1 MATTLSSYITTVRR
15 LLRDSSGKYYTD
27 AQLTDYINT
36 ARSAVCADTKCNRQ
50 LQTINLSQG
59 LERYN
64 YGSVTG
70 FIVNAGGTGFITTP
84 NVVLT
89 PAVGDP
95 GAGAAGTAT
104 LSAGAV
110 SVINATAGGSSYL
123 AAPSVSFSGGGGVN
137 ANASAT
143 IVQAN
148 TYDILNVYLT
158 WGNTRFQL
166 DWMAFSE
173 FSTKIRRWTTFPSR
187 PTVFSTYGQG
197 AFFVGPVPDQPYI
210 CELDTSLNPT
220 ALVNSTDVESSIAFP
235 YTEPVA
241 YYAAFVAKLQEQ
253 SMEDSKKFDLLYS
266 KMIARAV
273 GRSFTRRLPSMYRA

>member
-1 MATTLSSYITTVRR
+1 MAITLSSYITTVRR
-15 LLRDSSGKYYTD
+15 LLHDSTGKYYTD

-70 FIVNAGGTGFITTP
+70 FIVSAGGTGFITTP
-84 NVVLT
+84 GVVLT

-95 GAGAAGTAT
+95 GTGAAGTAT

-110 SVINATAGGSSYL
+110 SVINATAGGSGYL

-173 FSTKIRRWTTFPSR
+173 FSTKIRCWTTFQSR

-220 ALVNSTDVESSIAFP
+220 ALVNSTDVESSIVFP
-235 YTEPVA
+235 YTEPVP

-266 KMIARAV
+266 QMMTRAV